1 MNMFE
6 EAENIR
12 ASLALRD
19 MTQKKL
25 GSLMGVS
32 QPYIANK
39 VRLLDFSPEAR
50 RLITDTGL
58 SERHARTILR
68 LSDECDRLYA
78 IDRAARGKMSVAQ
91 CEIMVDCM
99 LDEKKHGESDAPTPL
114 GQLSHFEKGLESS
127 VSLLRRFG
135 FYARVKREKHEDIL
149 YYTITVK

>member
-6 EAENIR
+6 EAESIR

-25 GSLMGVS
+25 ADIMGVS

-39 VRLLDFSPEAR
+39 VRLLDFSAEAR
-50 RLITDTGL
+50 SRITDTGL

-68 LSDECDRLYA
+68 LSDECDRLQA
-78 IDRAARGKMSVAQ
+78 IDRAVKGKMSVAQ

-99 LDEKKHGESDAPTPL
+99 LDEKIHSEPDDATPAMR
-114 GQLSHFEKGLESS
+114 LSHFEKSLESS
-127 VSLLRRFG
+127 IALLRRFG
-135 FYARVKREKHEDIL
+135 FFARAKREKCGDRI
-149 YYTITVK
+149 YYTITVE